1 MEPFIPWLLS
11 TQDKRIKIQA
21 IAAIVVAIITGCII
35 MRERAIV
42 AKRDNAYQT
51 ILAAKQVQ
59 NDEAVLK
66 ASKEFFNNTSLLKKD
81 ERTAQILAI
90 YEESL
95 VRWFPQQTEGKVQP
109 ENNEYLE
116 LYKQLHET
124 TEAN

>member
-11 TQDKRIKIQA
+11 TQDKRVKIQA
-21 IAAIVVAIITGCII
+21 IAAIVVVIITGYII

-42 AKRDNAYQT
+42 AKRENAYQT

-66 ASKEFFNNTSLLKKD
+66 ASKEYFNNTSLLKKD

-95 VRWFPQQTEGKVQP
+95 VRWFPQQAEGKVQP